1 MTENWGQGRALK
13 RDDGQLDTPTTM
25 ISGEGE
31 GGGGVVEAR
40 PWRYCLI

>member
-31 GGGGVVEAR
+31 GEGGEVLSKRAHGGIA
-40 PWRYCLI
+40 